1 MIGILDICCRWVNL
15 EERVPPVALILS
27 GVRFDSNPDQN
38 LLAEPVIVAN
48 VLATPSVNDN
58 ADIIYTTASNQL
70 TINGTGFRGAKK
82 VDLYFDPPLYKEI
95 GYEIVSPFPLVRDQV
110 VLRLRHGYSWRSEPG
125 PLSVVGI
132 DTGGGP
138 VKTNGQEGIRVAE
151 VQADLDLHGVTV
163 ETTSDEQVQ
172 KKRLIISAYL
182 AHF

>member
-172 KKRLIISAYL
+172 KKD
-182 AHF
+182 